1 MFSGC
6 LPACMHAVLA
16 CLRCVALQWQESS
29 RAVMTKEYADK
40 GWFLEFKD
48 QSSCDNAAPCSTAAW
63 HNILNGSAPLIP
75 CDKTAPIIAPNC
87 PYCCNFTK
95 TYV

>member
-1 MFSGC
+1 
-6 LPACMHAVLA
+6 
-16 CLRCVALQWQESS
+16 
-29 RAVMTKEYADK
+29 MTKEYADK